1 MFRYSKKLVRKKLG
15 HFMLESYISPLVIT
29 RGGKDEV
36 VMVSYSQFM
45 QLLEN
50 QSREAIAKN
59 IEESTIDA
67 RNKGGE

>member
-1 MFRYSKKLVRKKLG
+1 MRKKLG

-67 RNKGGE
+67 RNNGGE

>member
-1 MFRYSKKLVRKKLG
+1 
-15 HFMLESYISPLVIT
+15 MLESYISPLVIT

-36 VMVSYSQFM
+36 VMVSYLQFM